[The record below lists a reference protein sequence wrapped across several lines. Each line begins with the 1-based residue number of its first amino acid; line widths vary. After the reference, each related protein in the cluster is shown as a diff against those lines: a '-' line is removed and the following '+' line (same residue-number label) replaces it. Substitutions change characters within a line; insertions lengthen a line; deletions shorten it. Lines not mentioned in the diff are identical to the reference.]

1 MNYNEHNEMVMQKF
15 AELMIERMES
25 MKASDWQKGWIGENY
40 GAGPINVMGNQ
51 YGGANIFFLLMYSG
65 MKGFKYPIFCTVKQ
79 ANKMGARIN
88 KGEKSVPVIFWDRV
102 YKTSS
107 GKNVT
112 QETYDQMTTAQRQDC
127 TVFPVLK
134 SYNVFNVEQ
143 TNIDEV
149 KPEKLDTLKKL
160 FGNSEEHADTKGM
173 YECVEIDNMLEQQS
187 WVCPISYK
195 KRSDRAYYSPSED
208 RIVIP
213 TKAQFR
219 QGKTADDVYKDGQ
232 EYYSSLLH
240 EMVHSTGSADRLG
253 REGGKRFGDDM
264 YAREE
269 LVAELGAA
277 RVGQMLG
284 FDKRILDNNAAYLDG
299 WVAALRKQPKFILT
313 LLTDVD
319 KAARMITERI
329 AA

>member
-15 AELMIERMES
+15 ADLMIERMEA
-25 MKASDWQKGWIGENY
+25 MKESGWQIGWVGNTY
-40 GAGPINVMGNQ
+40 GAGPVNVTGNG

-79 ANKMGARIN
+79 ANKMGAHIN
-88 KGEKSVPVIFWDRV
+88 KGEKSVPVIFWDRLI
-102 YKTSS
+102 KTSS
-107 GKNVT
+107 GKTIT
-112 QETYDQMTTAQRQDC
+112 QEVYDQLAKAQQADC
-127 TVFPVLK
+127 TVYPILK
-134 SYNVFNVEQ
+134 SYNVFNIEQ
-143 TNIDEV
+143 TNLEEV
-149 KPEKLDTLKKL
+149 KPEKMDTLKKL
-160 FGNSEEHADTKGM
+160 FVIEEQTDTKGM
-173 YECVEIDNMLEQQS
+173 YECPCIDKMLEQQS
-187 WVCPISYK
+187 WLCPISYK
-195 KRSDRAYYSPSED
+195 KRSDRAFYSPSQD
-208 RIVIP
+208 KIVIP

-219 QGKTADDVYKDGQ
+219 RGKTADDVYKDGQ

-277 RVGQMLG
+277 RVGQILG

-299 WVAALRKQPKFILT
+299 WVAALKKQPKFILT